1 MLKGKLICPC
11 QITPRSFFG
20 PTDVK
25 PAASLFTLP
34 GKSSRELPFSFHKTQ
49 SSIAL
54 LLLLSLPFRRSALKT
69 IKSAQ
74 HSSQDPCVIPRAT
87 AFAHPH
93 VVFHR
98 LWSPGAAAVL
108 GCPQAL
114 SAPRSRSSLRTGH
127 RPPQT
132 GAAASCLLSTEFG
145 IGERAAR
152 RGGIPPL

>member
-54 LLLLSLPFRRSALKT
+54 LLLLSLPFRRS
-69 IKSAQ
+69 
-74 HSSQDPCVIPRAT
+74 SQDHKISTALLPGSVRNSSGDSLCASPR
-87 AFAHPH
+87 
-93 VVFHR
+93 R
-98 LWSPGAAAVL
+98 LSPALEPWCCGRAGVSSSPL
-108 GCPQAL
+108 GPLFPEQFMNRP
-114 SAPRSRSSLRTGH
+114 SSTTDGSSSLLFAKH
-127 RPPQT
+127 
-132 GAAASCLLSTEFG
+132 
-145 IGERAAR
+145 
-152 RGGIPPL
+152 